1 MGDTFNN
8 GAIVVGSGQL
18 AAKPFGLVG
27 HQNVAFTW
35 TNKERL
41 SLEQDPSNIARL
53 LLQERFPLLG
63 NPGPGP
69 RADPR
74 AIFSRS
80 PSRPATQP

>member
-1 MGDTFNN
+1 MLDDV
-8 GAIVVGSGQL
+8 AIVVGSGQL

-35 TNKERL
+35 TNKKRL

-63 NPGPGP
+63 QSRAGP

-74 AIFSRS
+74 AIVFGS
-80 PSRPATQP
+80 PSRLAAQP